1 MNIFSKIIR
10 KRKKNIIEIIVMKIH
25 FSFTKKII
33 YIFCERIT
41 RNLDHYYFVCF
52 IDNFFTSFHFVKVF
66 LIFNIDI
73 CDTIRNNAFNISTKL
88 KEIIVATKSQL
99 NLKQ

>member
-1 MNIFSKIIR
+1 MNIFSRTIR
-10 KRKKNIIEIIVMKIH
+10 ERKQNTTEITVMKIN

-41 RNLDHYYFVCF
+41 RHLRHHHFVCF
-52 IDNFFTSFHFVKVF
+52 IDDFFTNSHFVKIL
-66 LIFNIDI
+66 LILNVDI
-73 CDTIRNNAFNISTKL
+73 CDIVRNNAFDISLKL